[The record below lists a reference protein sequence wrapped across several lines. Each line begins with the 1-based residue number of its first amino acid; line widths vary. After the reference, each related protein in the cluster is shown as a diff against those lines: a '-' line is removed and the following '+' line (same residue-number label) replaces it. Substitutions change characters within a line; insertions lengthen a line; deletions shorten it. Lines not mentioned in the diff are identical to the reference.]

1 MTNFCSKCGKPVN
14 SEAVFCSNCGANLQ
28 SFEVNNT
35 VNNKSLQNTS
45 GNGNLSSNDTTPN
58 QVINSTN
65 NSESKLGL
73 SSQNNSI
80 YQQISL
86 TALLTNLKEIPIGTK
101 IRTGGYAKK
110 NWGGIILDI
119 SLYADLKQLEQ
130 DGDYLFVDLNHISG
144 KTRRKLSDS
153 ISKVTGEYL
162 DITVEGQIEKSSI
175 IGKYLEA
182 DNLYFE
188 HFTCD
193 NVNWLNVQ
201 ATATDTQ
208 EKVSVNTSLNIIPN
222 NNSNQLIVSQNQA
235 SNKSTKSRLVAAL
248 LQLFFGW
255 FGLGWF
261 YLGNKFRG
269 FYDILVTFI
278 LLLFCGGYPI
288 ILCCIWDCIEIMI
301 KSNLRDGKRKIVD

>member
-1 MTNFCSKCGKPVN
+1 MANFCSKCGKPVN
-14 SEAVFCSNCGANLQ
+14 TEAAFCSNCGANLQ
-28 SFEVNNT
+28 YFEVNNT
-35 VNNKSLQNTS
+35 VYNDSVQNNGSND
-45 GNGNLSSNDTTPN
+45 NLSSNNTTSN

-65 NSESKLGL
+65 NSDSKQ
-73 SSQNNSI
+73 SVNCQNNSI

-162 DITVEGQIEKSSI
+162 DITVEGQIQKNLI
-175 IGKYLEA
+175 TGKYLEA

-188 HFTCD
+188 PFTC
-193 NVNWLNVQ
+193 NVENQIYVQ
-201 ATATDTQ
+201 TPIIDTQ
-208 EKVSVNTSLNIIPN
+208 EKASVDTSSKTIFN
-222 NNSNQLIVSQNQA
+222 NNLNQMIVSQNQA
-235 SNKSTKSRLVAAL
+235 SNKSTKSRLAAAL

-255 FGLGWF
+255 MGLGRF
-261 YLGNKFRG
+261 YLGHKFLG
-269 FYDILVTFI
+269 FYDIIFTFI
-278 LLLFCGGYPI
+278 FLLFCGGYPI
-288 ILCCIWDCIEIMI
+288 ILCCIFECVEIMA
-301 KSNLRDGKRKIVD
+301 KSELKDGKGKIVD

>member
-35 VNNKSLQNTS
+35 VNNESLQNTS

-86 TALLTNLKEIPIGTK
+86 STLLANLKEIPIGTK
-101 IRTGGYAKK
+101 IRTGGCASKDGK
-110 NWGGIILDI
+110 GMILDI
-119 SLYADLKQLEQ
+119 ALYVDLEEFKQNGEN
-130 DGDYLFVDLNHISG
+130 LFVNLDCISG
-144 KTRRKLSDS
+144 KTRRKLSDNFSNS
-153 ISKVTGEYL
+153 IEGYLYITLEGEIKKAL
-162 DITVEGQIEKSSI
+162 F
-175 IGKYLEA
+175 GKYLEA
-182 DNLYFE
+182 ENLYFE

-193 NVNWLNVQ
+193 NKNQLVEQVTSINPQGNV
-201 ATATDTQ
+201 
-208 EKVSVNTSLNIIPN
+208 SIITSLDTIS
-222 NNSNQLIVSQNQA
+222 NNSNQQIVSQNQV

-288 ILCCIWDCIEIMI
+288 IFCCIWDCIEIMI